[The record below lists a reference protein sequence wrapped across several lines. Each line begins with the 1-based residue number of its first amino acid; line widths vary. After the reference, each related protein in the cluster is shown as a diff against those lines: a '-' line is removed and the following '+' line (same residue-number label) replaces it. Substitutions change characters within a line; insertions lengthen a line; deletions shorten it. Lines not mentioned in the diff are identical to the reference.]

1 MRCWYCHYSPFLLHA
16 VCTTVKAG
24 VDWYALSPSLAL
36 TRLRLRSEARFL
48 SRFRYLC
55 DRESLDPIATFQ
67 QLVLQYVPGGVLNP
81 PFNDAERLKAGMS
94 TEWYHCLARQQPTAT
109 LPVRR
114 NWAKQSHNAAAPE
127 AP

>member
-1 MRCWYCHYSPFLLHA
+1 LIGTRSRP
-16 VCTTVKAG
+16 
-24 VDWYALSPSLAL
+24 LAL
-36 TRLRLRSEARFL
+36 TRLGLHSAAL
-48 SRFRYLC
+48 SRFRFLC